1 MRKRLL
7 LLRKTL
13 NKTQQEF
20 AETINLKRQ
29 AIGSYEKGINI
40 IPERVIKDICREFN
54 VNEHWFRTGEGSMF
68 RPLETN
74 INNRLTK
81 KYAHLI
87 KTDDPYR
94 KALIEEILDS
104 PPEIIEAMAKFCIS
118 LSKKIA
124 EAKQESEN
132 K

>member
-1 MRKRLL
+1 MKERILE
-7 LLRKTL
+7 LRKAL
-13 NKTQQEF
+13 NLTQLSF
-20 AETINLKRQ
+20 AAKLNVKRTTVT
-29 AIGSYEKGINI
+29 SYEKGYAKPSDRTIN
-40 IPERVIKDICREFN
+40 DICKIFN
-54 VNEHWFRTGEGSMF
+54 VNEHWLRTGNGPMF
-68 RPLETN
+68 KPEPS

-118 LSKKIA
+118 LSEKIA
-124 EAKQESEN
+124 ETKQPDKN

>member
-1 MRKRLL
+1 MKERILE
-7 LLRKTL
+7 LRKAL
-13 NKTQQEF
+13 NLTQLSF
-20 AETINLKRQ
+20 AAKLNVKRTTVT
-29 AIGSYEKGINI
+29 SYEKGYAKPSDRTIN
-40 IPERVIKDICREFN
+40 DICKIFN
-54 VNEHWFRTGEGSMF
+54 VNEHWLRTGNGPMF
-68 RPLETN
+68 KPEHS

-118 LSKKIA
+118 LSEKIA
-124 EAKQESEN
+124 EAKQTDKN